1 MPIFVGIIWSLSP
14 SVGRRA
20 RIMALFQRFNA
31 FAFVCLHE
39 EALERPAQR
48 E

>member
-20 RIMALFQRFNA
+20 RIMALFKRFNA